1 MRSLDPAREEE
12 LVTQAQRGD
21 RGALDALM
29 HHHASA
35 LLFGVVLPRVRHR
48 EDAEDIVRESIA
60 RAVERLPTFVYRR
73 ETGLFPWLRT
83 IAERLVVDR
92 GRRAQVQAIGEARY
106 GRELETTAATSED
119 HEASVIEVEEHLEK
133 RARLDEG
140 LAALNERYRR
150 VITLRLL
157 EERPR
162 DECAATLGVTLPHFD
177 VLLHRAITALKKNV
191 EAERL
196 ATKNED

>member
-12 LVTQAQRGD
+12 LVTRAQRGD

-29 HHHASA
+29 HHHANA

-60 RAVERLPTFVYRR
+60 RAVERLPTFVYRA

-92 GRRAQVQAIGEARY
+92 GRRAQVRAIGEARY
-106 GRELETTAATSED
+106 GRELETTAPTTTD

-133 RARLDEG
+133 RARLEEG
-140 LAALNERYRR
+140 LTALNERYRR

-162 DECAATLGVTLPHFD
+162 DECAAALGVTLPHFD
-177 VLLHRAITALKKNV
+177 VLLHRALTALKKNV